1 MRTSILLVTAAA
13 ISLALAP
20 TVAGA
25 RVDAAKPAIKIT
37 NTSPL
42 VVAGERFR
50 SSERIVIK
58 VNANGKSVM
67 RYTRVSRRGTFVA
80 RFTAITADRCNGG
93 ISVVVTTADGR
104 VAKTRMP
111 QLLCPPGVP

>member
-1 MRTSILLVTAAA
+1 MRTAFLIVTAAA

-20 TVAGA
+20 GSVGA
-25 RVDAAKPAIKIT
+25 RVDAAQPAVRIT
-37 NTSPL
+37 SLSPL

-50 SSERIVIK
+50 PTERVVIK
-58 VNANGKSVM
+58 VTADGTRVM

-80 RFTAITADRCNGG
+80 RFSAVTADRCNGG
-93 ISVVVTTADGR
+93 VSVVVTTADGR